1 MSLQSVSR
9 SSESW
14 VLDTPA
20 EDMQRPGWLRM
31 VRGEISLSCRLYT
44 PLRSRDLDEVFFPFF
59 FLDEVFLTNQRYVG
73 HSPGGHNESDTA
85 ERLNS
90 RNHPIPL
97 SVSRTHLEK
106 RNTLSIHFHV
116 GHETQISEAKKSAQ
130 KERKAND
137 TIANIPTEQSRACQ
151 RIVARRRPMSG
162 TGPQGGNKNT

>member
-1 MSLQSVSR
+1 
-9 SSESW
+9 
-14 VLDTPA
+14 
-20 EDMQRPGWLRM
+20 M
-31 VRGEISLSCRLYT
+31 VRGEISLSRRLYT
-44 PLRSRDLDEVFFPFF
+44 PLRSRDLDEVFFPFFF

-97 SVSRTHLEK
+97 SVSKTHLEK